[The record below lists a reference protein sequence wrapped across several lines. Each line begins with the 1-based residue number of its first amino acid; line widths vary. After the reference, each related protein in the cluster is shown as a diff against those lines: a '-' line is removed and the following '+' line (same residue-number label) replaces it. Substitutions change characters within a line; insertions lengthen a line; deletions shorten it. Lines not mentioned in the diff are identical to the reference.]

1 VMKKVI
7 WIIFAILSTLIGLY
21 PTIYFIFDKRFGL
34 LGSKTEALLN
44 DNLYNGTFYTHI
56 VIGGFTLLIGWLQFS
71 KKLRRTNMNLHR
83 LVGKGYVF
91 AVLVSGLSG
100 LYIALFATG
109 GLVTMIGFLSSG
121 IVWLST
127 TMLGFNAIKKG
138 DINKHKKLMIYSYAV
153 CFSAVTLR
161 IWLPMVIA
169 TGDFLTAYNIVAW
182 LSWVPNV
189 IFAYFLT
196 FKRKSDK
203 TRSETILLLR
213 MLGFLAVMIY
223 VSVA

>member
-1 VMKKVI
+1 MKKAA

-21 PTIYFIFDKRFGL
+21 PTIYFIYDKRFGL

-44 DNLYNGTFYTHI
+44 DNLYNAAFFTHI
-56 VIGGFTLLIGWLQFS
+56 VIGGFALLIGWLQFS

-83 LVGKGYVF
+83 LVGKGYVI

-127 TMLGFNAIKKG
+127 TMLGFNAVKKG
-138 DINKHKKLMIYSYAV
+138 DIDKHKKFMIYSYAV

-161 IWLPMVIA
+161 IWLPMLVIA

-196 FKRKSDK
+196 FKRRSHT

-213 MLGFLAVMIY
+213 MLGFLAVMVY

>member
-1 VMKKVI
+1 MKKAA

-44 DNLYNGTFYTHI
+44 DNLYNAAFFTHI
-56 VIGGFTLLIGWLQFS
+56 VIGGFALLIGWLQFS

-83 LVGKGYVF
+83 LVGKGYVI
-91 AVLVSGLSG
+91 AVLVSGLAG
-100 LYIALFATG
+100 LYLAIFATG
-109 GLVTMIGFLSSG
+109 GMISKVGFFSSG
-121 IVWLST
+121 IVWLT
-127 TMLGFNAIKKG
+127 TTILGYTAIRKFNIE
-138 DINKHKKLMIYSYAV
+138 KHKKFMIYSYAV

-161 IWLPMVIA
+161 IWLPLLTI
-169 TGDFLTAYNIVAW
+169 TIGDFITAYNIVAW

-196 FKRKSDK
+196 FKRRSDK
-203 TRSETILLLR
+203 TSSEAILLLR
-213 MLGFLAVMIY
+213 MLGFLVVMVY